1 MSSINTAA
9 ALTTATE
16 YLWENLA
23 QSSLKH
29 YLSDQKVVKHVE
41 QKVQEWAYQAKSN
54 LDQQHPYG
62 QAEQQLAYWL
72 SVAHI
77 TVDEFWQLLNEYQ
90 AFGQQVGWSD
100 LGDFWQQAPQVQRLH
115 ELEFRDV
122 QFQLLRDKWQ
132 RKLTEAVA
140 AWEFEQLALRRDAFL
155 DEMKEFLASLQRM
168 AKHKDALGLDTGI
181 FIDYS
186 KGQLTPQD
194 LDQFQQ
200 WCEYLE
206 QDREL
211 LRLAKNLGSAQPA
224 QYPRRAASLQL
235 PPDPQVMM
243 QTVEAHEE
251 LIGIQLARDLKHAL
265 PHELALLADPDLEIL
280 FDLKYLEE
288 NLMSFSMQ
296 GNSHAKVIDQQPQQK
311 KQLGQKGP
319 MVLCLDTSGSMHGQ
333 PELIA
338 KALSL
343 FLAMQAMKERRQ
355 MYLLNF
361 STQVTTLALTQAQGL
376 DDLLQFLRQSFYGG
390 TDIIPAL
397 SHAIEMLDTPAFSNA
412 DVVVVSD
419 FIMGHLPEELM
430 QNIERSK
437 QVGHGFYAVA
447 IGNFR
452 FDHLNLGLF
461 DHQWIYQAKTGQVV
475 ELAPQSLSPKKR
487 Q

>member
-1 MSSINTAA
+1 MPTINTPA
-9 ALTTATE
+9 ALSAATE
-16 YLWENLA
+16 QLMDSLA
-23 QSSLKH
+23 TSSLKH
-29 YLSDQKVVKHVE
+29 YLTDQKVQQHVE

-54 LDQQHPYG
+54 LDQQHPYLT
-62 QAEQQLAYWL
+62 AEEQLAYWL
-72 SVAHI
+72 ELKQANLP
-77 TVDEFWQLLNEYQ
+77 DFQQLLAEYQ
-90 AFGQQVGWSD
+90 AFSQQIGWSD
-100 LGDFWQQAPQVQRLH
+100 LGDFWQQPQQLQRLQDTK
-115 ELEFRDV
+115 FRDL

-140 AWEFEQLALRRDAFL
+140 AWEFEQLALQRDAFL
-155 DEMKEFLASLQRM
+155 DDMKDFLASLQRM
-168 AKHKDALGLDTGI
+168 AKHKESLGLDTGI

-186 KGQLTPQD
+186 KGKLTPQD

-206 QDREL
+206 QDQEL
-211 LRLAKNLGSAQPA
+211 LRLAKNLGAAKPSK
-224 QYPRRAASLQL
+224 YPRRAASLQL
-235 PPDPQVMM
+235 PPDTHVAMQSYQV
-243 QTVEAHEE
+243 QEE
-251 LIGIQLARDLKHAL
+251 LMGIQLARDLKNTL

-296 GNSHAKVIDQQPQQK
+296 GQTQAKVIDQQKQQK

-343 FLAMQAMKERRQ
+343 FLAMQAMKDHRP
-355 MYLLNF
+355 MYLINF
-361 STQVTTLALTQAQGL
+361 STQVTTLELTQAQGIE
-376 DDLLQFLRQSFYGG
+376 DLLQFLRQSFYGG

-397 SHAIEMLDTPAFSNA
+397 SHAVDMLEKPNFTHA
-412 DVVVVSD
+412 DVIVVSD
-419 FIMGHLPEELM
+419 FIMGHLPEDLM
-430 QNIERSK
+430 QNIETAK
-437 QVGHGFYAVA
+437 QDGHGFYAVA

-475 ELAPQSLSPKKR
+475 ELAVQ
-487 Q
+487 

>member
-29 YLSDQKVVKHVE
+29 YLTDQKVVKHVE

-140 AWEFEQLALRRDAFL
+140 AWEFEQLALQRDAFL

-168 AKHKDALGLDTGI
+168 AKHKDSLGLDTGI

-211 LRLAKNLGSAQPA
+211 LRLAKNLGSAQPT

-280 FDLKYLEE
+280 FDLKYLE
-288 NLMSFSMQ
+288 
-296 GNSHAKVIDQQPQQK
+296 
-311 KQLGQKGP
+311 
-319 MVLCLDTSGSMHGQ
+319 
-333 PELIA
+333 PEA
-338 KALSL
+338 SASL
-343 FLAMQAMKERRQ
+343 K
-355 MYLLNF
+355 
-361 STQVTTLALTQAQGL
+361 
-376 DDLLQFLRQSFYGG
+376 
-390 TDIIPAL
+390 
-397 SHAIEMLDTPAFSNA
+397 
-412 DVVVVSD
+412 
-419 FIMGHLPEELM
+419 
-430 QNIERSK
+430 
-437 QVGHGFYAVA
+437 
-447 IGNFR
+447 
-452 FDHLNLGLF
+452 LGLF
-461 DHQWIYQAKTGQVV
+461 LNDKVEEPPLCKTI
-475 ELAPQSLSPKKR
+475 
-487 Q
+487 

>member
-1 MSSINTAA
+1 MPAINTPA
-9 ALTTATE
+9 ALTAATDQ
-16 YLWENLA
+16 LMQSLA
-23 QSSLKH
+23 ASSLKH
-29 YLSDQKVVKHVE
+29 YLNDQKVQQHVE
-41 QKVQEWAYQAKSN
+41 QKVQQWAYQAKSN
-54 LDQQHPYG
+54 LDQQHPYLS
-62 QAEQQLAYWL
+62 AEQQLQYWL
-72 SVAHI
+72 TFDQVNLL
-77 TVDEFWQLLNEYQ
+77 EFQQLLTDYQ
-90 AFGQQVGWSD
+90 EFSQQLGWSD
-100 LGDFWQQAPQVQRLH
+100 LSDFWQQPQQLQRLQDAKFR
-115 ELEFRDV
+115 EL

-140 AWEFEQLALRRDAFL
+140 AWEFEQLALQRDAFL
-155 DEMKEFLASLQRM
+155 DDMKDFLASLQRM
-168 AKHKDALGLDTGI
+168 AKHKQSLGLDTGI

-186 KGQLTPQD
+186 KGKLTPQD

-211 LRLAKNLGSAQPA
+211 LRLAQSLGAAKPSK
-224 QYPRRAASLQL
+224 YPRRAASLQL
-235 PPDPQVMM
+235 PPDAHVAM
-243 QTVEAHEE
+243 QTQQVYEA
-251 LIGIQLARDLKHAL
+251 LIGIQLARDLKNTL

-296 GNSHAKVIDQQPQQK
+296 GQTQAKVIDQQQQQK

-343 FLAMQAMKERRQ
+343 FLAMQAMKEHRP
-355 MYLLNF
+355 MYLINF
-361 STQVTTLALTQAQGL
+361 STQVTALQLTQAQGI
-376 DDLLQFLRQSFYGG
+376 DDLLHFLRQSFYGG

-397 SHAIEMLDTPAFSNA
+397 SHAIEMLDTADFSNA
-412 DVVVVSD
+412 DVIVVSD

-430 QNIERSK
+430 QNIDIAK
-437 QVGHGFYAVA
+437 QHGHGFYAVA

-461 DHQWIYQAKTGQVV
+461 DHQWIYQAKTGQVL
-475 ELAPQSLSPKKR
+475 ELATQ
-487 Q
+487 

>member
-1 MSSINTAA
+1 MPTINTPA
-9 ALTTATE
+9 ALSAATE
-16 YLWENLA
+16 QLMDSLA
-23 QSSLKH
+23 TSSLKH
-29 YLSDQKVVKHVE
+29 YLTDQKVQQHVE

-54 LDQQHPYG
+54 LDQQHPYLT
-62 QAEQQLAYWL
+62 AEEQLAYWL
-72 SVAHI
+72 QLKQANLP
-77 TVDEFWQLLNEYQ
+77 DFQQLLAEYQ
-90 AFGQQVGWSD
+90 AFNQQIGWSD
-100 LGDFWQQAPQVQRLH
+100 LGDFWQQPQQLQRLQDTK
-115 ELEFRDV
+115 FRDL

-140 AWEFEQLALRRDAFL
+140 AWEFEQLALQRDAFL
-155 DEMKEFLASLQRM
+155 DDMKDFLASLQRM
-168 AKHKDALGLDTGI
+168 AKHKESLGLDTGI

-186 KGQLTPQD
+186 KGKLTPQD

-206 QDREL
+206 QDQEL
-211 LRLAKNLGSAQPA
+211 LRLAKNLGAAKPSK
-224 QYPRRAASLQL
+224 YPRRAASLQL
-235 PPDPQVMM
+235 PPDAHVAMQSYQV
-243 QTVEAHEE
+243 QEE
-251 LIGIQLARDLKHAL
+251 LVGIQLARDLKNTL

-296 GNSHAKVIDQQPQQK
+296 GQTQAKVIDQQKQQK

-343 FLAMQAMKERRQ
+343 FLAMQAMKDHRP
-355 MYLLNF
+355 MYLINF
-361 STQVTTLALTQAQGL
+361 STQVTTLELTQAQGIE
-376 DDLLQFLRQSFYGG
+376 DLLQFLRQSFYGG

-397 SHAIEMLDTPAFSNA
+397 SHAVDMLEKPNFTHA
-412 DVVVVSD
+412 DVIVVSD
-419 FIMGHLPEELM
+419 FIMGHLPEDLM
-430 QNIERSK
+430 QNIETAK
-437 QVGHGFYAVA
+437 QDGHGFYAVA

-475 ELAPQSLSPKKR
+475 ELAVQ
-487 Q
+487 

>member
-1 MSSINTAA
+1 MPTINTPA
-9 ALTTATE
+9 ALSAATE
-16 YLWENLA
+16 QLMDSLA
-23 QSSLKH
+23 TSSLKH
-29 YLSDQKVVKHVE
+29 YLTDQKVQQHVE

-54 LDQQHPYG
+54 LDQQHPYLT
-62 QAEQQLAYWL
+62 AEEQLAYWL
-72 SVAHI
+72 QLKQANFP
-77 TVDEFWQLLNEYQ
+77 DFQQLLAEYQ
-90 AFGQQVGWSD
+90 AFSQQIGWSD
-100 LGDFWQQAPQVQRLH
+100 LGDFWQQPQQLQRLQDAK
-115 ELEFRDV
+115 FRDL

-140 AWEFEQLALRRDAFL
+140 AWEFEQLALQRDAFL
-155 DEMKEFLASLQRM
+155 DDMKDFLASLQRM
-168 AKHKDALGLDTGI
+168 AKHKESLGLDTGI

-186 KGQLTPQD
+186 KGKLTPQD

-206 QDREL
+206 QDQEL
-211 LRLAKNLGSAQPA
+211 LRLAKNLGAAKPSK
-224 QYPRRAASLQL
+224 YPRRAASLQL
-235 PPDPQVMM
+235 PPDAHVAMQSYQV
-243 QTVEAHEE
+243 QEE
-251 LIGIQLARDLKHAL
+251 LMGIQLARDLKNTL

-296 GNSHAKVIDQQPQQK
+296 GQTQAKVIDQQKQHK

-343 FLAMQAMKERRQ
+343 FLAMQAMKDHRP
-355 MYLLNF
+355 MYLINF
-361 STQVTTLALTQAQGL
+361 STQVTTLELTQAQGIE
-376 DDLLQFLRQSFYGG
+376 DLLQFLRQSFYGG

-397 SHAIEMLDTPAFSNA
+397 SHAVDMLEKPNFTHA
-412 DVVVVSD
+412 DVIVVSD
-419 FIMGHLPEELM
+419 FIMGHLPEDLM
-430 QNIERSK
+430 QNIETAK
-437 QVGHGFYAVA
+437 QDGHGFYAVA

-475 ELAPQSLSPKKR
+475 ELAVQ
-487 Q
+487 

>member
-1 MSSINTAA
+1 MPTINTPA
-9 ALTTATE
+9 ALTAATE
-16 YLWENLA
+16 QLMQSL
-23 QSSLKH
+23 QTSSLKH
-29 YLSDQKVVKHVE
+29 YLNDQKVQQHVE
-41 QKVQEWAYQAKSN
+41 QRVQEWAYQAKSN
-54 LDQQHPYG
+54 LDQQHPYLKA
-62 QAEQQLAYWL
+62 QQQLEHWL
-72 SVAHI
+72 KLI
-77 TVDEFWQLLNEYQ
+77 QVDASEFQQLLNDYQ
-90 AFGQQVGWSD
+90 EFSQLLGWSD
-100 LGDFWQQAPQVQRLH
+100 LSDFWQQPLQLQRLQAPK
-115 ELEFRDV
+115 FRDL

-140 AWEFEQLALRRDAFL
+140 AWEFEQLALQRDAFL
-155 DEMKEFLASLQRM
+155 DDMKDFLASLQRM
-168 AKHKDALGLDTGI
+168 AKHKESLGLDTGI

-186 KGQLTPQD
+186 KGKLTPQD

-206 QDREL
+206 QDTEL
-211 LRLAKNLGSAQPA
+211 VRLAHSLGAAQPSK
-224 QYPRRAASLQL
+224 YPRRAASLQL
-235 PPDPQVMM
+235 PPDAHVAM
-243 QTVEAHEE
+243 QTDHVQEE
-251 LIGIQLARDLKHAL
+251 LMGIQLARDLNNTL

-296 GNSHAKVIDQQPQQK
+296 GESQVKVLDQQQQLK

-343 FLAMQAMKERRQ
+343 FLAMQAMKQHRP
-355 MYLLNF
+355 MYLINF
-361 STQVTTLALTQAQGL
+361 STQVTTLELTQAQGIE
-376 DDLLQFLRQSFYGG
+376 DLLQFLRQSFYGG

-397 SHAIEMLDTPAFSNA
+397 SYAIEMLEAPDFSNA
-412 DVVVVSD
+412 DVIVVSD
-419 FIMGHLPEELM
+419 FIMGHLPEDLM
-430 QNIERSK
+430 QNIETSK
-437 QVGHGFYAVA
+437 QNGHGFYAVA

-475 ELAPQSLSPKKR
+475 ELATT
-487 Q
+487 